1 MPNML
6 LRFGVL
12 IEGVD
17 ETELPEQM
25 LFCTYLNCM
34 NIVSDASIDSKVA
47 AFIANPSNMTPAI

>member
-1 MPNML
+1 ML